1 MKKYIGPVLSLTS
14 VGMLFYIIFH
24 QKEQIKELRTA
35 IHQSAQK
42 MQTIDSLIR
51 ITDSLSSE
59 VFTEHIRADR
69 YEITLDRLKSEDSLT
84 ATIFEMYLN
93 QSE

>member
-1 MKKYIGPVLSLTS
+1 MKKYIGPILSVAS
-14 VGMLFYIIFH
+14 VGMLFYIIFD
-24 QKEQIKELRTA
+24 QKYQIKELKVS
-35 IHQSAQK
+35 IHESAQK
-42 MQTIDSLIR
+42 IQTIDSLIR

-59 VFTEHIRADR
+59 VFTEHIRAER

-84 ATIFEMYLN
+84 ATIFEIYLH

>member
-1 MKKYIGPVLSLTS
+1 MKKYIGPILSLAS

-24 QKEQIKELRTA
+24 QKEQIKELKTSVRE
-35 IHQSAQK
+35 SAQK
-42 MQTIDSLIR
+42 VQTVDSLHAVI
-51 ITDSLSSE
+51 DSLSSE
-59 VFTEHIRADR
+59 VFIEHTNYER
-69 YEITLDRLKSEDSLT
+69 YEITLDRLRSEDSLT